1 MAIDDAEGYARD
13 LQIRGGFRLDSRY
26 KLLNMT
32 PFKSSGHSRRMK
44 GGDHVPPDQSD
55 EDSDYIILGAWF
67 SVERLVLPMPFIV
80 IQG

>member
-1 MAIDDAEGYARD
+1 MTQRAT
-13 LQIRGGFRLDSRY
+13 RGIYRFVAAFVLDSRY